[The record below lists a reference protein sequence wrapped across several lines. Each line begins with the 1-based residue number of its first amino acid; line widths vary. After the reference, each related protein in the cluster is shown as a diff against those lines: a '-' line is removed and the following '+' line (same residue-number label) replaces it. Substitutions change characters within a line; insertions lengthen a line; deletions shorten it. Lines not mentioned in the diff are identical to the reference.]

1 MAESREKEH
10 LSREKSDASGAG
22 AVKMLSRISVR
33 TLVEFILRGGDLD
46 ARRKSFDPEAA
57 LLGAKMHRKI
67 QKSQKDGY
75 ESEVFF
81 RRDTVFDEVTVRV
94 EGRADGVYT
103 EDDGLT
109 VIDEIKS
116 MYMDVTGLEAPEAV
130 HLAQAKCYAA
140 ICADAR
146 GLMEIGVRMTYV
158 SLDTEEIR
166 YFSERYSAAELEEW
180 YGDLLRKWYRFAKW
194 EICHKAE
201 RDLSMQHLEFPFP
214 YREGQ
219 KKLTATVYHSI
230 REGKELFL
238 MAPTGV
244 GKTMSCVFPAV
255 RAIGEGLGERIFYL
269 TAKNETLTAGQ
280 EAFSILSERGLDF
293 RTVRITAKEKICPM
307 REVSCNPDDCLYAK
321 GHFDRIND
329 AVYEL
334 ISGARMIGRDLIMKT
349 AKERQVCPFELTLDV
364 SSWCDA
370 ILCDYNY
377 VFDPDASLKRFF
389 ANGAQGGY
397 IFLID
402 EAHNLVDRAREMYS
416 AHLVKEEV
424 LKAKRAAGKT
434 HRRLTK
440 ALEKLN
446 RELLVMKHLTE
457 DEPTGILLEK
467 PYRLLSFQEADGV
480 LKSALYASFEL
491 QAFYEESE
499 EAALKDKLLDFYFAI
514 RTFTSTAE
522 YLDENYLIMAETDEE
537 EHFRVRLLNVNPASR
552 LTAQIDKG
560 RAAVFF
566 SATLLPLSYYRKL
579 LTTREEPYAVYA
591 PTPFKKERRL
601 LLIARDVSTRYADRT
616 ADMLRRI
623 ARYISVTAHG
633 RVGNYLAFFPSY
645 RLMRDVFGVYRK
657 EFDAPDTD
665 WVMQHPGMA
674 DADREIF
681 LENFYGT
688 PKRSL
693 IGFCVMG
700 GSFSEGLDLTGTKLI
715 GAVIVGAGIPQ
726 VSPEREVL
734 KQHFREEGFDYAYRY
749 PGINKVEQAAG
760 RVIRTAEDL
769 GVILLLDNRLLGGTY
784 TRLFPREWSDYIP
797 TDAETAG
804 EEIRAFW
811 DRYF

>member
-1 MAESREKEH
+1 M
-10 LSREKSDASGAG
+10 
-22 AVKMLSRISVR
+22 
-33 TLVEFILRGGDLD
+33 
-46 ARRKSFDPEAA
+46 
-57 LLGAKMHRKI
+57 
-67 QKSQKDGY
+67 
-75 ESEVFF
+75 
-81 RRDTVFDEVTVRV
+81 
-94 EGRADGVYT
+94 
-103 EDDGLT
+103 
-109 VIDEIKS
+109 
-116 MYMDVTGLEAPEAV
+116 
-130 HLAQAKCYAA
+130 
-140 ICADAR
+140 
-146 GLMEIGVRMTYV
+146 
-158 SLDTEEIR
+158 
-166 YFSERYSAAELEEW
+166 
-180 YGDLLRKWYRFAKW
+180 
-194 EICHKAE
+194 
-201 RDLSMQHLEFPFP
+201 
-214 YREGQ
+214 
-219 KKLTATVYHSI
+219 
-230 REGKELFL
+230 
-238 MAPTGV
+238 
-244 GKTMSCVFPAV
+244 
-255 RAIGEGLGERIFYL
+255 
-269 TAKNETLTAGQ
+269 
-280 EAFSILSERGLDF
+280 
-293 RTVRITAKEKICPM
+293 
-307 REVSCNPDDCLYAK
+307 
-321 GHFDRIND
+321 
-329 AVYEL
+329 
-334 ISGARMIGRDLIMKT
+334 
-349 AKERQVCPFELTLDV
+349 
-364 SSWCDA
+364 
-370 ILCDYNY
+370 
-377 VFDPDASLKRFF
+377 
-389 ANGAQGGY
+389 
-397 IFLID
+397 
-402 EAHNLVDRAREMYS
+402 
-416 AHLVKEEV
+416 
-424 LKAKRAAGKT
+424 
-434 HRRLTK
+434 
-440 ALEKLN
+440 
-446 RELLVMKHLTE
+446 
-457 DEPTGILLEK
+457 
-467 PYRLLSFQEADGV
+467 
-480 LKSALYASFEL
+480 
-491 QAFYEESE
+491 
-499 EAALKDKLLDFYFAI
+499 
-514 RTFTSTAE
+514 
-522 YLDENYLIMAETDEE
+522 
-537 EHFRVRLLNVNPASR
+537 
-552 LTAQIDKG
+552 
-560 RAAVFF
+560 FF